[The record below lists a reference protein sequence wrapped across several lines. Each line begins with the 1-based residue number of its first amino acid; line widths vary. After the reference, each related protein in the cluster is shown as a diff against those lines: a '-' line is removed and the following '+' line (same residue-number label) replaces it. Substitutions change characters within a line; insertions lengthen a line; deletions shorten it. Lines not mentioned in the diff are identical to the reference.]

1 LNRGISLD
9 ESGFGL
15 SLPPA
20 YRWTARGKSRVR
32 CVPRAWGKS
41 GRVNVIGHL
50 EWEPDGNHRVRCG
63 VLEGQCRT
71 EQVLDYLE
79 GLAQQAKCGGTP
91 VVLFLD
97 NAPFH
102 RSGRLRARTAEWA
115 RRGLVLRYLP
125 RYSPHLNPM
134 EGVWRRIKGFLMPRR
149 FYPTVA
155 ELKAAVGEVVQLLEG
170 TEFKTQCAGT

>member
-1 LNRGISLD
+1 M
-9 ESGFGL
+9 
-15 SLPPA
+15 
-20 YRWTARGKSRVR
+20 
-32 CVPRAWGKS
+32 PRAWGKS

-50 EWEPDGNHRVRCG
+50 EWEPGDRHRLGFR
-63 VLEGQCRT
+63 VLEGPCRT

-79 GLAQQAKCGGTP
+79 GLAQQAEWGGKP

-102 RSGRLRARTAEWA
+102 RSGRLRAPTAEWE
-115 RRGLVLRYLP
+115 RMSLVIRYLP

-134 EGVWRRIKGFLMPRR
+134 EGIWRRIKGFLMPRR

-155 ELKAAVGEVVQLLEG
+155 ELKAALRPGRSRRAA
-170 TEFKTQCAGT
+170 T